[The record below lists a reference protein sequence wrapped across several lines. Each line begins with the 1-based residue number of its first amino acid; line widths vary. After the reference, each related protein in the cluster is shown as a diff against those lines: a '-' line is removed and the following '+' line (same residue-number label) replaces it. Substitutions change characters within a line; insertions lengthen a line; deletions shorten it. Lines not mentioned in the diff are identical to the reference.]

1 MVRNDCCFTMQAESK
16 LIKMDYNKLVKRRN
30 TNHLLRK
37 ENAVIRNI
45 SDNKIFEAELIANK
59 DLVPKETA
67 VMKAYREKQQL
78 TNPIYK
84 QNQEQTKL
92 LEKIVEKP
100 TFDYDKLSQSMLKA
114 IQDRPLIDFEGQKS
128 LLQALNEEP
137 VVEYPDD
144 STDDEADDSDQTEPI
159 TYHQIGKNYFMRII
173 ATKNISNLNNEKL
186 DNYVE
191 EYGKELDKFRA
202 HMRKDRVTNAMLQK
216 VLIGNIRKALEK
228 AEEYYN
234 YINTSLRLR
243 RGFTLHDEQQGS
255 AQQGTSI
262 MTNIADVIERFKIL
276 YGEITS
282 GNKNIKLINEFR
294 EILTIML

>member
-1 MVRNDCCFTMQAESK
+1 MF
-16 LIKMDYNKLVKRRN
+16 RR
-30 TNHLLRK
+30 
-37 ENAVIRNI
+37 
-45 SDNKIFEAELIANK
+45 
-59 DLVPKETA
+59 ETA

-144 STDDEADDSDQTEPI
+144 STDDEADDSDQTKPI

-173 ATKNISNLNNEKL
+173 ATKNISNLDNEKL

-191 EYGKELDKFRA
+191 KYVEELDKFRD
-202 HMRKDRVTNAMLQK
+202 HMRKDRVTNAMLTK
-216 VLIGNIRKALEK
+216 GTYWKHRKALEK

-234 YINTSLRLR
+234 YINTSLMLR
-243 RGFTLHDEQQGS
+243 RGFTLHD
-255 AQQGTSI
+255 AT
-262 MTNIADVIERFKIL
+262 TRF
-276 YGEITS
+276 
-282 GNKNIKLINEFR
+282 INNDKHSR
-294 EILTIML
+294 RY